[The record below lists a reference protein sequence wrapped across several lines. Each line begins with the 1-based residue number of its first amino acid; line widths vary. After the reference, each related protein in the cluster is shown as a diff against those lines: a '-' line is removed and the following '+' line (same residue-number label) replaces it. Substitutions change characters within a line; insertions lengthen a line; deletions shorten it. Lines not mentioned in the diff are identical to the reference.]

1 MQYES
6 IGDKDQTL
14 LPEDYL
20 HEIEPY
26 LSDIINNHKTHGEQR
41 FHSAIPIN
49 SISSNDSDKTRII
62 DSKCQ
67 NIKIIM
73 GSETDQINE
82 EFFESPLQ

>member
-26 LSDIINNHKTHGEQR
+26 LSDIQIIIKLKESRDFIQQCQ
-41 FHSAIPIN
+41 
-49 SISSNDSDKTRII
+49 SILYLLMIL
-62 DSKCQ
+62 
-67 NIKIIM
+67 IK
-73 GSETDQINE
+73 
-82 EFFESPLQ
+82 FE

>member
-26 LSDIINNHKTHGEQR
+26 LSDIINNHETQGE
-41 FHSAIPIN
+41 
-49 SISSNDSDKTRII
+49 
-62 DSKCQ
+62 
-67 NIKIIM
+67 
-73 GSETDQINE
+73 
-82 EFFESPLQ
+82 